1 MIALRE
7 AWLAGLF
14 RRGNWLPDIVSGVIV
29 GVVALPLAMAFAI
42 ASGAKPEQGLY
53 TAIVAGLAV
62 SLFGGSRLQ
71 IAGPTGAFIVVL
83 SAVTARHGIDGLQ
96 IATLMAG
103 LILLA
108 MGLTRL
114 GSVIRFIPAPVIVG
128 FTAGIGV
135 IIFVGQWR
143 DFFGLPPVAGEHFH
157 EKFWHLLQALP
168 QWHPATTAL
177 ALGSLALVVGAPRV
191 RWLRRIPGPLVALLV
206 ATAVQALFR
215 FDGVATIGTA
225 FGGLPRGLP
234 VPALPDITLARVL
247 ELAGPAFTIAMLGAI
262 ESLLS
267 AVVADGMAGTRHDS
281 NQELVGQGIANI
293 LAPLFGGFAATG
305 AIARTATNI
314 RNGGNS
320 PLAAILFVVAYNMS
334 EGRQFARMV
343 RRAPRADV
351 AILLITFTLTVL
363 TDLVVAVNI
372 GVILAMLQFLRRMSA
387 SVEVARQDA
396 VDVERELGDA
406 GAGTAARMP
415 PGVLV
420 YVIDGPFFFGA
431 VEACERALVQTHTEP
446 RVLLIRLGR
455 VPFMDMT
462 GLQTL
467 EVVIVTLQKRG
478 VAVVLAEANERV
490 REKLARAGVLA
501 ALGEGTTWI
510 RWRRRCN
517 AAAHWQAKAQAR
529 ATPRAE
535 LLLLPRA
542 ARWLG
547 LGGVFHAMLGQ
558 VFADQL
564 AHDLR
569 RRQVLR
575 GAQGFKG
582 LFLDRIDQDGKA
594 GGLGFHEG
602 CPAVRIGPA

>member
-1 MIALRE
+1 MSALRE

-14 RRGNWLPDIVSGVIV
+14 RRGNWLPNIVSGVIV

-320 PLAAILFVVAYNMS
+320 PLAGVVHALTLVMVLLFLAPLAVSVPLATLAAILFVVAYNMS

-406 GAGTAARMP
+406 STGPAARMP
-415 PGVLV
+415 PSVLV

-467 EVVIVTLQKRG
+467 EAVIVTLQKRG

-501 ALGEGTTWI
+501 ALGEG
-510 RWRRRCN
+510 N
-517 AAAHWQAKAQAR
+517 YVDSLAQAVQR
-529 ATPRAE
+529 CSELAGEGNAPR
-535 LLLLPRA
+535 
-542 ARWLG
+542 
-547 LGGVFHAMLGQ
+547 
-558 VFADQL
+558 
-564 AHDLR
+564 
-569 RRQVLR
+569 
-575 GAQGFKG
+575 
-582 LFLDRIDQDGKA
+582 
-594 GGLGFHEG
+594 
-602 CPAVRIGPA
+602 

>member
-1 MIALRE
+1 MSALRE

-14 RRGNWLPDIVSGVIV
+14 RSGNWLPNIVSGVIV

-143 DFFGLPPVAGEHFH
+143 DFFGLPQVAGEHFH

-191 RWLRRIPGPLVALLV
+191 RWLRRIPGPLVALLA

-320 PLAAILFVVAYNMS
+320 PLAGVVHALTLVMVLLFLAPRAASVPLATLAAILFVVAYNMS

-396 VDVERELGDA
+396 VDVELELGDT
-406 GAGTAARMP
+406 GAGSATRMP

-501 ALGEGTTWI
+501 ALGEG
-510 RWRRRCN
+510 N
-517 AAAHWQAKAQAR
+517 YVDSLAQAVQR
-529 ATPRAE
+529 CSELAGEGNAPR
-535 LLLLPRA
+535 
-542 ARWLG
+542 
-547 LGGVFHAMLGQ
+547 
-558 VFADQL
+558 
-564 AHDLR
+564 
-569 RRQVLR
+569 
-575 GAQGFKG
+575 
-582 LFLDRIDQDGKA
+582 
-594 GGLGFHEG
+594 
-602 CPAVRIGPA
+602 

>member
-7 AWLAGLF
+7 AWQAGLF
-14 RRGNWLPDIVSGVIV
+14 RRANWLPNLVSGVIV

-62 SLFGGSRLQ
+62 SMFGGSRLQ

-83 SAVTARHGIDGLQ
+83 SAITARHGIGGLQ
-96 IATLMAG
+96 LATLMAG

-108 MGLTRL
+108 LGLARL
-114 GSVIRFIPAPVIVG
+114 GGVIRYIPAPVIVG

-143 DFFGLPPVAGEHFH
+143 DFFGLPPVAGTHLH
-157 EKFWHLLQALP
+157 EKLWHLLQALP
-168 QWHPATTAL
+168 QWHAATTAL
-177 ALGSLALVVGAPRV
+177 ALGSLLLVLGAPRL
-191 RWLRRIPGPLVALLV
+191 RWLHRVPGPLVALVV

-215 FDGVATIGTA
+215 FDGVATIGSA

-234 VPALPDITLARVL
+234 VPALPEISLARVI

-281 NQELVGQGIANI
+281 NQELVGQGIANV

-314 RNGGNS
+314 RNGGSS
-320 PLAAILFVVAYNMS
+320 PLAGIAHALTLVLVLLFLAPLAASVPLATLAAILFVVAWNMS
-334 EGRQFARMV
+334 EARQFARMV
-343 RRAPRADV
+343 RQAPRADV

-387 SVEVARQDA
+387 SVEVTRQD
-396 VDVERELGDA
+396 VTGIERELSAEADA
-406 GAGTAARMP
+406 ADSVAARMP
-415 PGVLV
+415 AGVLV
-420 YVIDGPFFFGA
+420 YAIDGPFFFGA
-431 VEACERALVQTHTEP
+431 VEACEQALVHTHTEP

-455 VPFMDMT
+455 VPFIDMT

-467 EVVIVTLQKRG
+467 EAVIRTLRRRG
-478 VAVVLAEANERV
+478 VAVVLAEANARV
-490 REKLARAGVLA
+490 RQKLERAGVLA
-501 ALGEGTTWI
+501 ALGQQNYADALAQAV
-510 RWRRRCN
+510 RRCGVL
-517 AAAHWQAKAQAR
+517 AGEEG
-529 ATPRAE
+529 AE
-535 LLLLPRA
+535 RE
-542 ARWLG
+542 RE
-547 LGGVFHAMLGQ
+547 
-558 VFADQL
+558 DT
-564 AHDLR
+564 
-569 RRQVLR
+569 
-575 GAQGFKG
+575 GAP
-582 LFLDRIDQDGKA
+582 
-594 GGLGFHEG
+594 H
-602 CPAVRIGPA
+602 